1 MADLNVFSAV
11 KMKLHLVVLES
22 INLNKMKN
30 YVKTVDESDLI
41 DLFFFEIIKNCAICE
56 FLF

>member
-22 INLNKMKN
+22 IN
-30 YVKTVDESDLI
+30 VKTVDESDLI